1 MYPLPTN
8 FRETDMTYLHKA
20 AAAVAAA
27 ALTIIAPAAAF
38 SPGVEFGGSQ
48 FTLGISGFVPV
59 VCRARLETGII
70 APQAGTV
77 NLGTLSEFCN
87 SPNGYRVHAD
97 YSAELAAGK
106 LIVDGSALPL
116 QSEGSSVVTQSDRA
130 AIDSHDLQLELPE
143 GIQTGQISFRIEPL

>member
-1 MYPLPTN
+1 MSYRL
-8 FRETDMTYLHKA
+8 KA
-20 AAAVAAA
+20 AAACAAA
-27 ALTIIAPAAAF
+27 ALTIVAPAAAF
-38 SPGVEFGGSQ
+38 APGVEFGASQ

-59 VCRARLETGII
+59 VCRARLEAGIV

-116 QSEGSSVVTQSDRA
+116 DAEGSSVITQSDRA
-130 AIDSHDLQLELPE
+130 AIDSHDLQLELP
-143 GIQTGQISFRIEPL
+143 GGVQTGQISFRIEPL